1 MTGLASFLSA
11 ISDIVFSAAILD
23 VLWATLLG
31 IIVGSLPGLT
41 ATLGVALMTT
51 LTFSFEA
58 ERAILILICM
68 YIGAIYG
75 GSRSAILL
83 NIPGTPAN
91 AATALDGFPLSRAG
105 RAGSAMAVATTGS
118 FIGSMIGMLAL
129 ALIAPLLAEVALSF
143 GAFEFFWLA
152 VFGVLVAGQLT
163 AFDDPIKGW
172 IAGFLGLFVAMI
184 GQEGIHAVP
193 RFSYGNTDLSGGIGL
208 LPAMVGAFG
217 LAEILTVMRQANYE
231 VVRGEIGSVLSGIR
245 DALRYRITAIRSGL
259 IGTFMGLIPGVGEDM
274 GSWASYAAARMQSRE
289 RDQFG
294 KGSVEGLM
302 AAETGNNAAVPGAL
316 IPVLTLAVPGSAPAA
331 VLLAAMIIHGVRP
344 GPLIMIES
352 PDFVYQVVA
361 MVFMATTAMAIL
373 GLLLTRPLLLVL
385 RVRREILMPII
396 FVLCTVGAFAI
407 ASRIFDVWVMLFF
420 GVAGFVLREL
430 KYPMAPLILGIV
442 LGDILDKSLRRGLVL
457 TDGDLTP
464 FFTRPI
470 SLILWLSALV
480 FIVLSMPG
488 IRRRLGGMFG
498 GLRRETGDAD
508 KGGAA

>member
-1 MTGLASFLSA
+1 MSGLASFGTALA
-11 ISDIVFSAAILD
+11 DIVTSFALID

-31 IIVGSLPGLT
+31 IVVGSLPGLT

-51 LTFSFEA
+51 LTFSLDGD
-58 ERAILILICM
+58 RAILILICM
-68 YIGAIYG
+68 YVGAIYG

-91 AATALDGFPLSRAG
+91 AATALDGYPLARAG
-105 RAGSAMAVATTGS
+105 KAGSAMAVATTGS
-118 FIGSMIGMLAL
+118 FFGSLIGILAL
-129 ALIAPLLAEVALSF
+129 AIVAPVLAEVALSF

-152 VFGVLVAGQLT
+152 MFGVLVAGQLT
-163 AFDDPIKGW
+163 ALDDPLKGW
-172 IAGFLGLFVAMI
+172 ISGFLGLFVAMI
-184 GQEGIHAVP
+184 GQEGIHAVQ
-193 RFSYGNTDLSGGIGL
+193 RFSYGSTNLAGGIGL

-217 LAEILTVMRQANYE
+217 LAEILTVMRQSNYE
-231 VVRGEIGSVLSGIR
+231 VVRGELGSVMGGIR
-245 DALRYRITAIRSGL
+245 DALRYKVTAVRSGL
-259 IGTFMGLIPGVGEDM
+259 IGTFMGLVPGVGEDM
-274 GSWASYAAARMQSRE
+274 GAWASYAAARVRSRNPE
-289 RDQFG
+289 EFG

-352 PDFVYQVVA
+352 PDFVFKVVA
-361 MVFMATTAMAIL
+361 MVLMATVAMALI
-373 GLLLTRPLLLVL
+373 GLFLTRPLLLVL

-407 ASRIFDVWVMLFF
+407 ASRVFDVWVMLFF
-420 GVAGFVLREL
+420 GIAGYVLREL

-457 TDGDLTP
+457 SDGDLTP

-470 SLILWLSALV
+470 SLVLWLSAAL
-480 FIVLSMPG
+480 FIGLSMPTV
-488 IRRRLGGMFG
+488 RRFMS
-498 GLRRETGDAD
+498 RRMR
-508 KGGAA
+508 